1 MGKRTSALVV
11 LSLLSFSAI
20 SADAIAQNVLLPQS
34 TPSATS
40 SSTTAASPATGST
53 GAPNSD
59 TSSPASTPV
68 PIQLSTMLG
77 QQQQSQ
83 TQIGVN
89 SYISADE
96 QNGYIAKE
104 QQNIASLQQAAA
116 MLQQQ
121 MTPAALKGMS
131 QQDVQA
137 LIPINNQAAASINI
151 QLIKSQQRLLAL
163 QSGPLTLVN
172 LSKLYAN

>member
-1 MGKRTSALVV
+1 
-11 LSLLSFSAI
+11 
-20 SADAIAQNVLLPQS
+20 
-34 TPSATS
+34 
-40 SSTTAASPATGST
+40 
-53 GAPNSD
+53 
-59 TSSPASTPV
+59 
-68 PIQLSTMLG
+68 MLG